1 MSLESSTDDLRIGI
15 LGAARIA
22 PAAVVKPARAVD
34 GVRVTAIA
42 ARDTERAHAFAKKHG
57 VDRVLDTYDALVA
70 DPDVDAVYV
79 PLPNGLHA
87 EWTKRA
93 LEDGK
98 HVLCEKPF
106 TANAGEAEDVREL
119 ADAHPDLVVME
130 AFHYRYH
137 PVAQRVVDIVNSG
150 VLGTVRRV
158 ETAMCIPLPLPRDIR
173 YRYDLAGGSVM
184 DVGCYAIHMLRTA
197 SGEEPSVK
205 LARARLASPDVDRW
219 MQATFTLPSGAEGK
233 MTCALWSSTLLRI
246 GVTVGGDDGELR
258 LFNPTGPHLY
268 HRLTVWT
275 RGAGGGRR
283 RERVAGSRTPTYS
296 YQLEAF
302 RDAVRG
308 DRARNL
314 TPPVDSVANMRVVD
328 AVYDAAGLR
337 RRGT

>member
-1 MSLESSTDDLRIGI
+1 MSSLVTELRIGI

-34 GVRVTAIA
+34 GVRVTTIA
-42 ARDTERAHAFAKKHG
+42 ARDPERAKKFAAKHG
-57 VDRVLDTYDALVA
+57 VDRVHDTYDALVA

-87 EWTKRA
+87 DWTTRA
-93 LEDGK
+93 LEAGK

-106 TANAGEAEDVREL
+106 TANAHEAEDVKAV
-119 ADAHPDLVVME
+119 ADAHPELVVME

-137 PVAQRVVDIVNSG
+137 PVAQRMVDVVASG
-150 VLGTVRRV
+150 VLGTIRRV
-158 ETAMCIPLPLPRDIR
+158 ETAMCIPLPFPRDIR

-197 SGEEPSVK
+197 SGEEPTVK
-205 LARARLASPDVDRW
+205 LARARLASADVDRW
-219 MQATFTLPSGAEGK
+219 MEASFSLPSGAEGK
-233 MTCALWSSTLLRI
+233 MTCALWSSTVLRI

-268 HRLTVWT
+268 HRMTVWT
-275 RGAGGGRR
+275 RGPGGGRR
-283 RERVAGSRTPTYS
+283 RERVAGSRTPTYA

-308 DRARNL
+308 DRSRNF
-314 TPPVDSVANMRVVD
+314 TPPSDSVANMRVVD